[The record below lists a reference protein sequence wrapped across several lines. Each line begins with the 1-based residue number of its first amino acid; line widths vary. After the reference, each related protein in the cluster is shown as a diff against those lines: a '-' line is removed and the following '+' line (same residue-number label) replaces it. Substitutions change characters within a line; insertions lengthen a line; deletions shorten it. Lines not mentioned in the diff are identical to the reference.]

1 MDCNNINEC
10 FEQINAYFQAER
22 LGLPLIVNAEND
34 NDYREIIQLLEADHT
49 KKKIYI
55 SNYCFPN
62 GLPDVDSALAQF
74 SDDNNVL
81 IGLAQAQMFRSA
93 KDLAIKLDE
102 VLSLSISGYA
112 LIVLYRCEQVL
123 RDIMRKSKDER
134 LPDRIAFVLGDKS
147 VLPQIRL
154 INNKVEAAGYS
165 VFSSFSDMLS
175 ALEHMQPITDT
186 FVLQTSFSSSIFKN
200 SVYPISMA
208 PDIYTILIAKY
219 SDIASAVDKSCATA
233 EQWCWLAEKMLP
245 YKSFSELVCEKFGS
259 TINLSMHLADIYDKE
274 DKNLQWLHWLAMKVF
289 AKNNSKYL
297 ALALHNSCNLEDF
310 KIHLYLDLSDVD
322 IDDVDFEK
330 LYLERKRLLTS
341 MPENISLV
349 KKYCDRLGRYQKNA
363 VFYLTDNTDIEKHEF
378 LQYLNIYDYTES
390 ELNLAVQRISKPL
403 ALYMKQFIFD
413 NINTHLS
420 DKDDYLRPELT
431 RYFHNYKVQKLTNRL
446 QLGFVAQ
453 VKKYALARPYNKLQS
468 RSSII
473 SHMDRKGAQLFFF
486 DALGVEYLSFIL
498 AKCKEYDLVYEL
510 SIGRCELPSIT
521 SKNKEFLQYFAE
533 NACNKIDALD
543 ELKHYSEVFD
553 YEKCKLPLHLF
564 TELDII
570 DEELRKIQSQLVQGT
585 IEKAIIVADH
595 GASRL
600 AVLYGKENEALPKI
614 SDGTEHS
621 GRCCLAE
628 KDPCIEYAA
637 YDDGY
642 VILANYERF
651 KGGRRANV
659 EVHGGASLEEVLVPV
674 ITLTRQPENIEICFV
689 DSTIILHPREIPVLV
704 LYSSIPLQKP
714 RLKINDEFIEGEFV
728 ADAKHAKFELPKVKR
743 KGIYFAEVY
752 DGEQNMSVNLSF
764 TAQKHTRE
772 IDLL

>member
-1 MDCNNINEC
+1 MNCNNINEC
-10 FEQINAYFQAER
+10 FEQINAYFQAEK

-49 KKKIYI
+49 KKKIYV

-74 SDDNNVL
+74 SDDKNVF
-81 IGLAQAQMFRSA
+81 IGLAQALMFRSA

-112 LIVLYRCEQVL
+112 LIILYRCEQVL
-123 RDIMRKSKDER
+123 QDIMRKSKDER
-134 LPDRIAFVLGDKS
+134 LSDRIAFVLGDKS
-147 VLPQIRL
+147 ALPQIKF
-154 INNKVEAAGYS
+154 INNEVEASGYN
-165 VFSSFSDMLS
+165 VFSKFSDILS
-175 ALEHMQPITDT
+175 ALEHMQIDGDT
-186 FVLQTSFSSSIFKN
+186 LFLLTSFSPDVFRN
-200 SVYPISMA
+200 SLYPISIA
-208 PDIYTILIAKY
+208 PDIYTRLTKKY
-219 SDIASAVDKSCATA
+219 SDIASAVDKSYATS
-233 EQWCWLAEKMLP
+233 EQWCWLEKKMHSHN
-245 YKSFSELVCEKFGS
+245 SFSELVCANFGS
-259 TINLSMHLADIYDKE
+259 IHNLSIHLMDIFDKN

-289 AKNNSKYL
+289 GESNNKYL
-297 ALALHNSCNLEDF
+297 TLALRNCNNFEDF
-310 KIHLYLDLSDVD
+310 KIHLYLDLIDVD
-322 IDDVDFEK
+322 IDDADFEK
-330 LYLERKRLLTS
+330 LYLERKRLLAI

-363 VFYLTDNTDIEKHEF
+363 ILYLTDNTDIEKHEF
-378 LQYLNIYDYTES
+378 LQCLSIYDYTES
-390 ELNLAVQRISKPL
+390 ELNQAIQRLSKPL
-403 ALYMKQFIFD
+403 TLYMQPFVFD
-413 NINTHLS
+413 NINTRLS

-431 RYFHNYKVQKLTNRL
+431 RYFHNYKIQKLTNRL
-446 QLGFVAQ
+446 QSGFVAQ
-453 VKKYALARPYNKLQS
+453 VQKYALDRPYNKLQS

-473 SHMDRKGAQLFFF
+473 SHMDRKGAQVFFF

-521 SKNKEFLQYFAE
+521 TKNKEFLQYFAE
-533 NACNKIDALD
+533 NACNKIDGLD
-543 ELKHYSEVFD
+543 ELKHHSEVFD

-564 TELDII
+564 VELDII

-585 IEKAIIVADH
+585 IERAIIVADH

-628 KDPCIEYAA
+628 KDPGIEYAA

-674 ITLTRQPENIEICFV
+674 ITLTRQPENVEICFV

-728 ADAKHAKFELPKVKR
+728 ADAKHSKFELPKVKR
-743 KGIYFAEVY
+743 KGIYRAEVY
-752 DGEQNMSVNLSF
+752 DGEKNMSVNLSF
-764 TAQKHTRE
+764 TAQKQTRE